1 MQRTLYS
8 GHLSVADTILM
19 SRLTFP
25 PRSDL
30 LIAET
35 SKNESQKNSYK
46 KLLYILYQT
55 VFHIFFKFLFYFVY
69 FIIDPVYG
77 LFRAMKI
84 RIDWNFQSVY
94 TSIINALSSY
104 KDVQNTMGQGLEH
117 KYNLGIATSHISL
130 LISNSMFER

>member
-1 MQRTLYS
+1 MP
-8 GHLSVADTILM
+8 
-19 SRLTFP
+19 RLTFP

-69 FIIDPVYG
+69 SIIDPVYG
-77 LFRAMKI
+77 LFRAIKI
-84 RIDWNFQSVY
+84 RIEWNFQSVY

>member
-77 LFRAMKI
+77 LFRAIKI
-84 RIDWNFQSVY
+84 RIDWNFQSVH

>member
-55 VFHIFFKFLFYFVY
+55 VFHIFFKILFYFVY

-77 LFRAMKI
+77 LFRAIKI

>member
-1 MQRTLYS
+1 MKKPLCS
-8 GHLSVADTILM
+8 GHFIADTILM

-77 LFRAMKI
+77 LFRAIKI

>member
-77 LFRAMKI
+77 LFRAIKI

-117 KYNLGIATSHISL
+117 KYNLGIATFHISL

>member
-1 MQRTLYS
+1 
-8 GHLSVADTILM
+8 M

-69 FIIDPVYG
+69 FIIDPVHG
-77 LFRAMKI
+77 LFRAIKI